1 MMNRKYYQQIRSN
14 IFLAVSTFFLL
25 LTIGSCSKELEAPD
39 TLEIKNL
46 NPVVRATDGSLSL
59 DIKSN
64 TTWKVGDIDAAWLH
78 VENESGNGDGQLH
91 LSYEENSTVGSR
103 TTTFF
108 IVTTNDGK
116 YHKIELTQ
124 LATDPVLDLEEQE
137 LEVGSRSRTHEIKL
151 NTNIPAGGISIEVL
165 YEQEAEENW
174 IANINVQADVLR
186 FQTALNT
193 VEEERTATIILSYEN
208 TSNEDVEDVWDKI
221 TVTQMASGNDG
232 PPETKDFGYVK
243 GLPLGVIDENISVT
257 GNIVSTGT
265 SDNFRKNTYIIQDEN
280 NTAIAFEAV
289 GSLSLNQY
297 DKVNLLLDGA
307 QIGTFEDAGVSYR
320 VIKNIS
326 SANILTSASDPG
338 FSPPKLYMRDLT
350 EDHVLSLVTLKD
362 VEFAIPHGGYSNFH
376 EFYVTQAYG
385 DHATKHYPAPISDI
399 QGDNMYLI
407 TNREVAYRRNS
418 VPKGSGTITGL
429 VVKIRGSAYGDLG
442 EYSIRH
448 LRERDIAVNPNR
460 ANGFSEILVEWEL
473 EPTTGF
479 PDGTPNLPPTAGPA
493 GATLQKDEGTGFYAA
508 NAPNGI
514 YLIDKYRG
522 DKPDANTI
530 ISKSSYNV
538 NTWGTGRY
546 WIMDKVSTQGI
557 TSSLSLQFEAVS
569 VSSTGTGGGPRD
581 FAVEYSLDGENWNRI
596 ANYQITGQI
605 AANQTQ
611 NVTAG
616 LKMFSYKLPD
626 ELLNKPN
633 IKIRLLNINNTS
645 VNGGSIAIPGSTSR
659 LGHFSIRYNK

>member
-1 MMNRKYYQQIRSN
+1 MLNKEYFKQRSSPFMG
-14 IFLAVSTFFLL
+14 IISILFLL
-25 LTIGSCSKELEAPD
+25 ATIMGCSKEIEIAD
-39 TLEIKNL
+39 TLEVNNL
-46 NPVVRATDGSLSL
+46 NPVVRAAGGTISF
-59 DIKSN
+59 DITSN
-64 TTWKVGDIDAAWLH
+64 ATWKVGNIDATWLN
-78 VENESGNGDGQLH
+78 VENETGTGDGQLH
-91 LSYEENSTVGSR
+91 VSYDENNTVEPR
-103 TTTFF
+103 TVKFF
-108 IVTTNDGK
+108 IVTTKDGK

-124 LATDPVLDLEEQE
+124 LATDPILELDQEEI
-137 LEVGSRSRTHEIKL
+137 EVGSRSRTHEIPL

-165 YEQEAEENW
+165 YEQEEGNNW
-174 IANINVQADVLR
+174 IAGINVGADVLT

-193 VEEERTATIILSYEN
+193 IEEERVATIILSYED
-208 TSNEDVEDVWDKI
+208 TNEDTEDVWDKI

-232 PPETKDFGYVK
+232 PPEVQDFGYVK
-243 GLPLGVIDENISVT
+243 GLPLGIIDENISVM
-257 GNIVSTGT
+257 GNIVSTGV

-280 NTAIAFEAV
+280 SMALAFEAT
-289 GSLSLNQY
+289 GDLPLHKY

-307 QIGTFEDAGVSYR
+307 QIETFEDGGVSYR

-326 SANILTSASDPG
+326 AANILTSESDPS
-338 FSPPKLYMRDLT
+338 FSPKNLYMGDLT
-350 EDHVLSLVTLKD
+350 EDHVLSLVTLQD

-376 EFYVTQAYG
+376 EFYVTQSYG
-385 DHATKHYPAPISDI
+385 DHATKHYPAPIRDI
-399 QGDNMYLI
+399 HGDNMYLI
-407 TNREVAYRRNS
+407 TNREVTYRRNS

-429 VVKIRGSAYGDLG
+429 VVKITGSAYGDLG

-448 LRERDIAVNPNR
+448 LEESDIAVNPNR

-479 PDGTPNLPPTAGPA
+479 PDGTPNLPPTTGPEN
-493 GATLQKDEGTGFYAA
+493 ATLQKDEGTGFYAA
-508 NAPNGI
+508 NTLNGI

-538 NTWGTGRY
+538 NSWGTGRY
-546 WIMDKVSTQGI
+546 WIMDNVSTLGI

-569 VSSTGTGGGPRD
+569 VSSTGSGGGPRD
-581 FAVEYSLDGENWNRI
+581 FAVEYSLDGENWTRI

-605 AANQTQ
+605 AANQVQ

-616 LKMFSYKLPD
+616 LKMFTYSLPN
-626 ELLNKPN
+626 ELLDKPN
-633 IKIRLLNINNTS
+633 IKIRLMNINNTS

>member
-1 MMNRKYYQQIRSN
+1 MLNKEYFKQRSSPFMG
-14 IFLAVSTFFLL
+14 IISILFLL
-25 LTIGSCSKELEAPD
+25 ATIMGCSKEIEIAD
-39 TLEIKNL
+39 TLEVNNL
-46 NPVVRATDGSLSL
+46 NPVVRAAGGTISF
-59 DIKSN
+59 DITSN
-64 TTWKVGDIDAAWLH
+64 ATWKVGNIDATWLN
-78 VENESGNGDGQLH
+78 VENETGTGDGQLH
-91 LSYEENSTVGSR
+91 VSYDENNTVEPR
-103 TTTFF
+103 TVKFF
-108 IVTTNDGK
+108 IVTTKDGK

-124 LATDPVLDLEEQE
+124 LATDPILELDQEEI
-137 LEVGSRSRTHEIKL
+137 EVGSRSRTHEIPL

-165 YEQEAEENW
+165 YEQEEGNNW
-174 IANINVQADVLR
+174 IAGINVGADVLT

-193 VEEERTATIILSYEN
+193 IEEERVATIILSYED
-208 TSNEDVEDVWDKI
+208 TNEDTEDVWDKI

-232 PPETKDFGYVK
+232 PPEVQDFGYVK
-243 GLPLGVIDENISVT
+243 GLPLGIIDENISVM
-257 GNIVSTGT
+257 GNIVSTGV

-280 NTAIAFEAV
+280 SMALAFEAT
-289 GSLSLNQY
+289 GDLPLHKY

-307 QIGTFEDAGVSYR
+307 QIETFEDGGVSYR

-326 SANILTSASDPG
+326 AANILTSESDPS
-338 FSPPKLYMRDLT
+338 FSPKNLYMGDLT
-350 EDHVLSLVTLKD
+350 EDHVLSLVTLQD

-376 EFYVTQAYG
+376 EFYVTQSYG
-385 DHATKHYPAPISDI
+385 DHATKHYPAPIRDMH
-399 QGDNMYLI
+399 GDNMYLI
-407 TNREVAYRRNS
+407 TNREVTYRRNS

-429 VVKIRGSAYGDLG
+429 VVKITGSAYGDLG

-448 LRERDIAVNPNR
+448 LEESDIAVNPNR

-479 PDGTPNLPPTAGPA
+479 PDGTPNLPPTTGPEN
-493 GATLQKDEGTGFYAA
+493 ATLQKDEGTGFYAA
-508 NAPNGI
+508 NTLNGI

-538 NTWGTGRY
+538 NSWGTGRY
-546 WIMDKVSTQGI
+546 WIMDNVSTLGI

-569 VSSTGTGGGPRD
+569 VSSTGSGGGPRD
-581 FAVEYSLDGENWNRI
+581 FAVEYSLDGENWTRI

-605 AANQTQ
+605 AANQVQ

-616 LKMFSYKLPD
+616 LKMFTYSLPN
-626 ELLNKPN
+626 ELLDKPN
-633 IKIRLLNINNTS
+633 IKIRLMNINNTS